1 MTEQQIII
9 GDESCMGARIS
20 AIVDLVSRGIKAGP
34 VVVTLGRPKRRG
46 DQNRHFHA
54 LIGDIAKQ
62 VKFPGY
68 KSYSTDVWKAM
79 LVDQFE
85 QECASMGEPLS
96 KPGRVVPSLDGRR
109 VVTVRPSTTDL
120 KQMEAAAFIEF
131 LYAQGVEMGVEFSPP
146 TIEIY
151 EQYKE
156 AQ

>member
-1 MTEQQIII
+1 
-9 GDESCMGARIS
+9 
-20 AIVDLVSRGIKAGP
+20 
-34 VVVTLGRPKRRG
+34 
-46 DQNRHFHA
+46 
-54 LIGDIAKQ
+54 
-62 VKFPGY
+62 
-68 KSYSTDVWKAM
+68 
-79 LVDQFE
+79 
-85 QECASMGEPLS
+85 
-96 KPGRVVPSLDGRR
+96 